1 MSPEAW
7 PPPAP
12 PAPGRGPGAARESGR
27 PHLRRSGRAYRRRMT
42 FTATA
47 LVPLLSTSA
56 AGLQSQ
62 TFMPFVL
69 ILAPIALVLLLV
81 LFVGRQRRN
90 RKPGD
95 HD

>member
-1 MSPEAW
+1 MS
-7 PPPAP
+7 
-12 PAPGRGPGAARESGR
+12 
-27 PHLRRSGRAYRRRMT
+27 

-47 LVPLLSTSA
+47 LVPLLSV
-56 AGLQSQ
+56 AGVQSQ

-69 ILAPIALVLLLV
+69 ILAPIALILLL
-81 LFVGRQRRN
+81 LFVVGRQRRH